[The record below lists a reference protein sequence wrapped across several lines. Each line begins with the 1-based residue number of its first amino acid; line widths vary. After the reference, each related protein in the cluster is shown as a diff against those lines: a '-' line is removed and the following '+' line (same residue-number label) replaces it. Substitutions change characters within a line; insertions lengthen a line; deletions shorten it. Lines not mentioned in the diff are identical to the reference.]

1 MISNALFITAVGM
14 GGVFAFLILLI
25 IAMTFLRFFVNESDT
40 SDLEKIAVAVA
51 VAKHQE

>member
-14 GGVFAFLILLI
+14 GGVFAFLILLTLAI
-25 IAMTFLRFFVNESDT
+25 TFLHLFIENDT
-40 SDLEKIAVAVA
+40 ASDLEKIAVAIA

>member
-1 MISNALFITAVGM
+1 MISNALFITIVGM
-14 GGVFAFLILLI
+14 GGVFTFLMIMI

-40 SDLEKIAVAVA
+40 SDLEKIAVAIA